1 MSTRTTTLRPSAGAK
16 TVMPWIGELPV
27 QYLYMRSFFND
38 YGIPGN
44 ILPAVSYYRKQ
55 VQGSWVSRSK
65 YMQGMIALALF
76 RTGDVQTAKD
86 IIKSLKQ
93 SAIFDG
99 ERGMYWKGMEGGY
112 YWYEAP
118 IEIQSLLIEA
128 FGEIGADKAV
138 DRDLKTWLLKQK
150 QTHSWRTTK
159 ATADACYALLVGG
172 VSWISEERTVTIKL
186 GEKVVE
192 QVPGEAGTGYFKKVF
207 DAPFVNPTMGNIT
220 VTMSGGT
227 TGNAGSP
234 AWGSVYWQYFDM
246 LDKITPPGGNKAPLT
261 LTRQLFI
268 ERLTGAGRVLEPVAD
283 NGVLKA
289 GDKVI
294 VRIQLK
300 ADRSM
305 EYVHMKDMRAACME
319 PVNVISQYKWQDGL
333 GYYESTKDAST
344 DFFFSLLPRGTYV
357 FEYALTVGQAGSF
370 SNGITSVE
378 CMYAPEFSYHSEGIR
393 VSVE

>member
-1 MSTRTTTLRPSAGAK
+1 MKPALAYVDLQMKKRYEEQVKARPVAAAK

-44 ILPAVSYYRKQ
+44 ILPAVSYFRKQ

-65 YMQGMIALALF
+65 YVQGMIALALF

-86 IIKSLKQ
+86 IVKSLKQ
-93 SAIFDG
+93 TAIVDA

-172 VSWISEERTVTIKL
+172 VSWVSEERNVTIRLGDKL
-186 GEKVVE
+186 VQQE
-192 QVPGEAGTGYFKKVF
+192 QGEAGTGYFKKF
-207 DAPFVNPTMGNIT
+207 LM
-220 VTMSGGT
+220 
-227 TGNAGSP
+227 
-234 AWGSVYWQYFDM
+234 
-246 LDKITPPGGNKAPLT
+246 
-261 LTRQLFI
+261 R
-268 ERLTGAGRVLEPVAD
+268 
-283 NGVLKA
+283 
-289 GDKVI
+289 
-294 VRIQLK
+294 
-300 ADRSM
+300 RS
-305 EYVHMKDMRAACME
+305 
-319 PVNVISQYKWQDGL
+319 
-333 GYYESTKDAST
+333 
-344 DFFFSLLPRGTYV
+344 
-357 FEYALTVGQAGSF
+357 
-370 SNGITSVE
+370 
-378 CMYAPEFSYHSEGIR
+378 
-393 VSVE
+393 